1 VPSQQEPE
9 PQATHRPGP
18 ESLGPPEPRGV
29 MEPADGPPAPG
40 TQPVTVPETQPAS
53 SRERIPRT
61 RVGTIWIGIGAAAL
75 IMIALIVFLLQNTT
89 TVEVAFLGFDGRLP
103 LAVALLIAW
112 VTGVL
117 LTLTIGTA
125 RIAQLRRL
133 DRKRRSNVQ
142 TVD

>member
-1 VPSQQEPE
+1 MSSQQEP
-9 PQATHRPGP
+9 RPSAGNPP
-18 ESLGPPEPRGV
+18 ESVPQGPQEAGNAV
-29 MEPADGPPAPG
+29 EPAVDPAAPAA
-40 TQPVTVPETQPAS
+40 QPVSVPDQQQP
-53 SRERIPRT
+53 ERDRVPHT

-89 TVEVAFLGFDGRLP
+89 TVEVAFLGFEGSLP

-117 LTLTIGTA
+117 LTLIVGTA

-133 DRKRRSNVQ
+133 NRHRRGKTKR
-142 TVD
+142 